1 MVSDVKKATAPLLPR
16 LLLHPPHPLHSVL
29 LELHPAY
36 RPTLVILLLAC
47 PILSTFNTCLSWTL
61 CCPLVSPH
69 LHNDVNGSG
78 NRSEEQILWTK
89 RKNQNAQQLVSF
101 LCRLWIFCGVT
112 LKPRKVAAPTP
123 SEVEAV
129 TLAQTS
135 PRNCCC
141 NTDCSCSSDPTSA
154 NRRDTSS
161 VTVDRWTSGC
171 AYCPNLDFEEVDDHM

>member
-1 MVSDVKKATAPLLPR
+1 MPFLDSLLSARQP
-16 LLLHPPHPLHSVL
+16 
-29 LELHPAY
+29 
-36 RPTLVILLLAC
+36 
-47 PILSTFNTCLSWTL
+47 
-61 CCPLVSPH
+61 SPSQRREREWKQVRGADS
-69 LHNDVNGSG
+69 LDKIS
-78 NRSEEQILWTK
+78 K
-89 RKNQNAQQLVSF
+89 FQNAQQLVSF

-171 AYCPNLDFEEVDDHM
+171 AYCPNLDFKEVDDHMWRLFHRWSHFSLHLTIMRREATVAPTSNWAEN